1 MVLTTAGGRPGA
13 EQALLPQVMATCP
26 GPARD
31 KPKQTHPG
39 DQHLVLPSPPKHP
52 FHLLDPPLF
61 NKKPLSSPAFLCTLF
76 LERAFLTT
84 PHPLPGVP
92 NGSGQRGQLLCLP
105 VSRPFSPFWTYL
117 QPACFPG
124 KLDGAFDQGVG
135 VGARGWGCGYG
146 ATEAQPPQV
155 WGSGASRMAG
165 NMGPQ
170 ERQIGGQRRT
180 GWQREVRSLG
190 KKALALDIGPG
201 ALAWILVPA
210 LPPTYFGSIY

>member
-26 GPARD
+26 GLARD

-52 FHLLDPPLF
+52 CHLLDPPLF

-76 LERAFLTT
+76 LARAFLTT

-135 VGARGWGCGYG
+135 VGAR
-146 ATEAQPPQV
+146 
-155 WGSGASRMAG
+155 SGAGALGHHGLGSATAH
-165 NMGPQ
+165 
-170 ERQIGGQRRT
+170 GQT
-180 GWQREVRSLG
+180 SSANAKGLLSAVTHVNQAQRSTTITAAPPGARSLG
-190 KKALALDIGPG
+190 AVRRSG
-201 ALAWILVPA
+201 
-210 LPPTYFGSIY
+210 